1 MGNQIRKVKKV
12 KNHRFTSFPVV
23 LILRNG
29 SMQQRSSVYLQSNFH
44 KRYD

>member
-12 KNHRFTSFPVV
+12 KNHGFTIFPVV
-23 LILRNG
+23 MILWNG

-44 KRYD
+44 ERYD